1 MLARSL
7 VGMPAPRASSRT
19 ICSPASARRWSVGV
33 MTVQYRVAFG
43 KKDEVV
49 EGPDDAD
56 VVVTI
61 AAADAGID
69 PTVALH
75 AGQAE
80 VDRARPAALFEV
92 LRNGERRAAIS
103 RLASR
108 P

>member
-1 MLARSL
+1 
-7 VGMPAPRASSRT
+7 
-19 ICSPASARRWSVGV
+19 

-56 VVVTI
+56 LVVTI
-61 AAADAGID
+61 AAADAAMEPAVAYMRGKLKSTG
-69 PTVALH
+69 PTGPLL
-75 AGQAE
+75 E
-80 VDRARPAALFEV
+80 L
-92 LRNGERRAAIS
+92 LRNGEAGAVIS

>member
-1 MLARSL
+1 M
-7 VGMPAPRASSRT
+7 
-19 ICSPASARRWSVGV
+19 I
-33 MTVQYRVAFG
+33 VQYRVGFG

-56 VVVTI
+56 VVVTV

-69 PTVALH
+69 PTVAFMQGKLKST
-75 AGQAE
+75 GST
-80 VDRARPAALFEV
+80 AALFDV
-92 LRNGERRAAIS
+92 LRSGEAAGAIK

>member
-1 MLARSL
+1 MS
-7 VGMPAPRASSRT
+7 
-19 ICSPASARRWSVGV
+19 
-33 MTVQYRVAFG
+33 VQYRVAFG

-61 AAADAGID
+61 AAADAVIE
-69 PTVALH
+69 PTVAYMQGKLKST
-75 AGQAE
+75 GST
-80 VDRARPAALFEV
+80 ARLFEL
-92 LRNGERRAAIS
+92 LRSGEAEAAIK